1 MSKPALIREADLARV
16 LRVAK
21 KVGVDVRVE
30 MEAGRV
36 IVTTGK
42 AAAMPATNSLDE
54 MFGA

>member
-1 MSKPALIREADLARV
+1 MTARAFIREADLARV

-30 MEAGRV
+30 LAPDRI

-42 AAAMPATNSLDE
+42 SAEAHSSNPLDE
-54 MFGA
+54 MFG